1 MLAAM
6 GRRRIASTGSLAAL
20 VALAA
25 LAAPAVAQPAGEGG
39 APAAAAPAKDP
50 KAVKKW
56 QLAGQQL
63 VGKGDAHARARRAD
77 EAKASYANA
86 VTAFEKA
93 LEAGGE
99 ADTHALLADAL
110 DKLGK
115 LDLAVKHYRIAVRA
129 GAGLRPE
136 VLKKATARLDDLM
149 MQVGIV
155 TLTVRPE
162 GALITLSGALVGK
175 APLAEPFVLLPG
187 TYTVGLQ
194 AEGFQPREVEL
205 NVEAGSE
212 SERTIELE
220 AMKLVVAP
228 LPPPAPPPVAP
239 PPPPPSRL
247 PLYVGGAAGGT
258 LLGVATVT
266 GLLALGRHGTYTA
279 GDSTPD
285 ERADARASGQ
295 TLARVTDLALVGGLA
310 AGGFTA
316 YWYFVKYRPALQ
328 KGAERRSAASRGRRE
343 RQDAAQSTKVEVIPW
358 VQSAASGLTLVGAF

>member
-6 GRRRIASTGSLAAL
+6 GRRRIASIGSIAVLAAA
-20 VALAA
+20 ALAASAA
-25 LAAPAVAQPAGEGG
+25 LAAPA
-39 APAAAAPAKDP
+39 AADP

-77 EAKASYANA
+77 EAKASYEDA
-86 VTAFEKA
+86 VTAFEEA

-99 ADTHALLADAL
+99 ADTRALLADAL

-115 LDLAVKHYRIAVRA
+115 HDLAVKHYRIVVSA
-129 GAGLRPE
+129 GAGVRPD
-136 VLKKATARLDDLM
+136 VLKKATARLDELA
-149 MQVGIV
+149 MQVGLV
-155 TLTVRPE
+155 TLKVRPE
-162 GALITLSGALVGK
+162 GALITLSGVEVGK

-212 SERTIELE
+212 SDRTIELE
-220 AMKLVVAP
+220 AVKLVVE
-228 LPPPAPPPVAP
+228 PPPTPAPAP
-239 PPPPPSRL
+239 AGSPRRAPSRL
-247 PLYVGGAAGGT
+247 PLYIGGGAGGT

-285 ERADARASGQ
+285 ERADAKSGGQ

-328 KGAERRSAASRGRRE
+328 KGTERRPAASRAGRGLR
-343 RQDAAQSTKVEVIPW
+343 DAAQSTKVDVIPW
-358 VQSAASGLTLVGAF
+358 VQSGASGLTLVGAF

>member
-6 GRRRIASTGSLAAL
+6 GRRRIASIGSIVALAA
-20 VALAA
+20 AA
-25 LAAPAVAQPAGEGG
+25 LAAPAAAQPADEGG
-39 APAAAAPAKDP
+39 APAADAAPARDP

-63 VGKGDAHARARRAD
+63 VGKGDARARARRAD
-77 EAKASYANA
+77 EARTHYENA

-99 ADTHALLADAL
+99 ADTRALLADAL

-115 LDLAVKHYRIAVRA
+115 HDLAVKHYRLVVSA
-129 GAGLRPE
+129 GAGVRPD
-136 VLKKATARLDDLM
+136 VLKKATARLDELAM
-149 MQVGIV
+149 EVGIV
-155 TLTVRPE
+155 TLKVRPE
-162 GALITLSGALVGK
+162 GALITLAGVEVGK
-175 APLAEPFVLLPG
+175 APLAEPLVLLPG

-220 AMKLVVAP
+220 AVKLVVE
-228 LPPPAPPPVAP
+228 PPPAPAAAPVARP
-239 PPPPPSRL
+239 RPRPSRL

-266 GLLALGRHGTYTA
+266 GLLALGRHGTFTA
-279 GDSTPD
+279 SDSTPD
-285 ERADARASGQ
+285 ERADAKSSGQ
-295 TLARVTDLALVGGLA
+295 TLALVTDLALVGGLA

-316 YWYFVKYRPALQ
+316 YWYLVKYRPALQ
-328 KGAERRSAASRGRRE
+328 KGTERRPAVSRGGRG
-343 RQDAAQSTKVEVIPW
+343 RQDAAQSTKVDVIPW
-358 VQSAASGLTLVGAF
+358 VQSGASGLTLVGAF